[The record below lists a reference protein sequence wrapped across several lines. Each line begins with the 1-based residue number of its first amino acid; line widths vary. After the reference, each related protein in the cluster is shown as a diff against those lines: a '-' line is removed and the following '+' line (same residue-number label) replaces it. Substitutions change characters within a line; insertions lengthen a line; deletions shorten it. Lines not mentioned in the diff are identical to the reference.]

1 MANLTVT
8 ILIRTTQDGKRA
20 WIPATG
26 KKDPA
31 GAFYIRWCEGSRSRF
46 TKAGE
51 TYEEAELAQLRKE
64 RELKAA
70 SQGFIVPEQSK
81 SNPMAHR
88 ITDVIEK
95 YLADQAAPDQNGEY
109 KSKKSLNS
117 TRSELEKFAQF
128 SRKTYVEEITRDVL
142 IDYRDHLNS
151 DDYERD
157 TVYNKLM
164 RS

>member
-26 KKDPA
+26 KNDPA
-31 GAFYIRWCEGSRSRF
+31 GAFYIRWCQGSRSRF
-46 TKAGE
+46 TKAGD
-51 TYEEAELAQLRKE
+51 TYDEAELAQLRKE

-70 SQGFIVPEQSK
+70 SLGFIVPEQSK

-95 YLADQAAPDQNGEY
+95 YLIDQAAPDQDQSSPQPADEY
-109 KSKKSLNS
+109 DP
-117 TRSELEKFAQF
+117 FAD
-128 SRKTYVEEITRDVL
+128 E
-142 IDYRDHLNS
+142 
-151 DDYERD
+151 
-157 TVYNKLM
+157 
-164 RS
+164 